1 MFDKFFSSPIP
12 FITLVIAWTIISSIF
27 FFIQKKKNISNF
39 KQADSKEL
47 KNIDGIIITQ
57 KLFLNKTEWYHFD
70 VLINQ
75 NSIFVF
81 PKYLYFI
88 YGRTINLIF
97 SDSNKKNTKRPML
110 LREYKIINSNNI
122 ELVYYPSF
130 LISRSRKI
138 YLKNLSQEQI
148 SLLEN
153 TLNNK
158 SRRRY

>member
-12 FITLVIAWTIISSIF
+12 FITLVIVLTIISSIF
-27 FFIQKKKNISNF
+27 FFFQKKKNISNF
-39 KQADSKEL
+39 KQVDSKEL

-57 KLFLNKTEWYHFD
+57 RLFLNKTEWCHFD

-75 NSIFVF
+75 NSIFIF

-97 SDSNKKNTKRPML
+97 SNSDKKNTKRPIL

-122 ELVYYPSF
+122 ELVYYPTF
-130 LISRSRKI
+130 LFTRSQKV
-138 YLKNLSQEQI
+138 YLKNLNQEQI
-148 SLLEN
+148 LLLEN
-153 TLNNK
+153 SLNNK
-158 SRRRY
+158 SRRMY